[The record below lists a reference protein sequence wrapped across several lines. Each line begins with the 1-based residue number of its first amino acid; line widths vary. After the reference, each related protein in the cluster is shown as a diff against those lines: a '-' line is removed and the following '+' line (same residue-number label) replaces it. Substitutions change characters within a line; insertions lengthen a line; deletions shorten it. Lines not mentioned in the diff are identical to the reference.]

1 MNNHWEEDMLYLAH
15 FSFEE
20 EGRQSRHGYFTTMA
34 DADGVDGALN
44 KFHTLLTRLKESGEI
59 FDNPTSIYLDEV
71 IQIKKV
77 PSEGFLGHLAIRD
90 GELPPCTSISL
101 PEVDEEYCEA
111 FATVPE
117 AETEEGVEIDPFIV
131 FE

>member
-20 EGRQSRHGYFTTMA
+20 EGKRSRHGYFTTMA
-34 DADGVDGALN
+34 DAD
-44 KFHTLLTRLKESGEI
+44 
-59 FDNPTSIYLDEV
+59 LDEV

-111 FATVPE
+111 YATVPE